1 MSDNFKTYVFLLIF
15 VILASIGVF
24 IIPQGRFLSNASLFI
39 GCISMLISTYYFTKI
54 KLIGIYDLLKEF
66 IDKIK
71 GV

>member
-1 MSDNFKTYVFLLIF
+1 MTDNFKTYVFFLIF
-15 VILASIGVF
+15 VILARIGVF
-24 IIPQGRFLSNASLFI
+24 TLPQGHFLSNVSLFI
-39 GCISMLISTYYFTKI
+39 GCISLLISTYYFTKI